1 MALDLRPEKAIPW
14 IDAAAPTHPALIDS
28 AHVSDELFGF
38 NNVPMAVWIDES
50 GTLVRPAASASI
62 EARRPTNVPEGLPDH
77 VKALIAEAGKIPD
90 IASEYRAAVVDWIRR
105 GSDSRFAL
113 SPDQVIENSLPR
125 NRAHAE
131 AAAEFELGQ
140 HLYQIVGKDAAVPH
154 WRRAHNLDPS
164 NWTYKRQAWTLETTA
179 DGAPSD
185 MMQPATDTYPG
196 DWLSDV
202 LAAGGGEEY
211 ITIPHDLKK

>member
-1 MALDLRPEKAIPW
+1 MALDLRPEKAIAW
-14 IDAAAPTHPALIDS
+14 IDAAAPTHPALVDS
-28 AHVSDELFGF
+28 AHLTDELFGF

-62 EARRPTNVPEGLPDH
+62 EARRPTKVPEGLPDH

-90 IASEYRAAVVDWIRR
+90 IAAQYRAAVVDWIRR

-113 SPDQVIENSLPR
+113 TPDQVIENSLPR

-140 HLYQIVGKDAAVPH
+140 HLYQSVGKDAAVPH
-154 WRRAHNLDPS
+154 WRKAHNLDPS

-179 DGAPSD
+179 GGAPSD
-185 MMQPATDTYPG
+185 MMQPPTDAYPG

-211 ITIPHDLKK
+211 ITIPHDL